1 MPIYLFKIAIEAFYG
16 WKKKVL
22 IRNLVLVFDLLYL
35 NKNIKLIILKTLKI
49 IIRRLRIFDFS
60 LLISQTKK

>member
-22 IRNLVLVFDLLYL
+22 ISNLVLVFDLLYL
-35 NKNIKLIILKTLKI
+35 NKNIKLIILKH
-49 IIRRLRIFDFS
+49 
-60 LLISQTKK
+60 